1 MSKELQTTLIQV
13 LIAILPIL
21 SAFLIRV
28 LNLKAEQIKQL
39 NKNRKLDKFIDL
51 AKDIIEKSV
60 ISVNQTYV
68 EKLKEQK
75 EFTEEKQ
82 KEAFNLAKKKILSIL
97 TEDTKKAIL
106 LLYGDLNAFLDAQI
120 EATVNNVKK
129 D

>member
-82 KEAFNLAKKKILSIL
+82 KEAFKIAKKKILSIL

-106 LLYGDLNAFLDAQI
+106 LLYGDLNAFLDSQI

>member
-82 KEAFNLAKKKILSIL
+82 KEAFKISDI
-97 TEDTKKAIL
+97 
-106 LLYGDLNAFLDAQI
+106 G
-120 EATVNNVKK
+120 
-129 D
+129 